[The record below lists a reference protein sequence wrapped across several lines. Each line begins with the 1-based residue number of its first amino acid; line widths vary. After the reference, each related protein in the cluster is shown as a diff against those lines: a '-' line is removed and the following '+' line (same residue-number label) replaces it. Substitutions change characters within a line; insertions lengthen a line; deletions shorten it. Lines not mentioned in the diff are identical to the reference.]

1 MFLENYKVRNLKSG
15 KINMRTPEFEEIPV
29 GVRLKY
35 LLLSTPTSLKY
46 FTQCL
51 IGIAKGKPIYK
62 RVKVGDKFIGFDG
75 EEYEYIGE

>member
-1 MFLENYKVRNLKSG
+1 MSFTGLEK
-15 KINMRTPEFEEIPV
+15 IPV

-35 LLLSTPTSLKY
+35 LLLSTPATLRY
-46 FTQCL
+46 FMRCL